1 MIPKKAII
9 VSNLV
14 DESAE
19 YDSFIDDA
27 ESLFDSIDPERN
39 EAADIMAEAIN
50 KLRNQRDEIN
60 SRICATFRNL
70 YVLVTWPNSQLL
82 MNHERFKECLLVQ
95 DIDGHNQVG
104 SSAYMCPSDLFDE
117 IFEEKC

>member
-9 VSNLV
+9 ISNLV
-14 DESAE
+14 DESCA
-19 YDSFIDDA
+19 YDAVISDA
-27 ESLFDSIDPERN
+27 ENLVNSIDPDEV
-39 EAADIMAEAIN
+39 EAINILAEAISRLEN
-50 KLRNQRDEIN
+50 VKDNIDNNICKLFKN
-60 SRICATFRNL
+60 S

>member
-9 VSNLV
+9 ISNLV
-14 DESAE
+14 EEACE
-19 YDSFIDDA
+19 YDELISDT
-27 ESLFDSIDPERN
+27 ENLFNNIDPEM
-39 EAADIMAEAIN
+39 EQASEIISDAIQHLEN
-50 KLRNQRDEIN
+50 VRDGIN
-60 SRICATFRNL
+60 NRIQQLFKDT

>member
-9 VSNLV
+9 ISNLV
-14 DESAE
+14 DESCE
-19 YDSFIDDA
+19 YDALISDA
-27 ESLFDSIDPERN
+27 ENLVNSIDPERV
-39 EAADIMAEAIN
+39 EAVNILAEAIGQLEN
-50 KLRNQRDEIN
+50 AKANIDNQ
-60 SRICATFRNL
+60 ICQMFKDT

-95 DIDGHNQVG
+95 DVDAHTQVG

>member
-9 VSNLV
+9 ISNLV
-14 DESAE
+14 EEACE
-19 YDSFIDDA
+19 YDELISDT
-27 ESLFDSIDPERN
+27 ENLFNNIDPE
-39 EAADIMAEAIN
+39 MAQASEIISDAIQHLEN
-50 KLRNQRDEIN
+50 VRDGIN
-60 SRICATFRNL
+60 NRIQQLFKDT

-95 DIDGHNQVG
+95 DIEGHNQVG

>member
-1 MIPKKAII
+1 MIPRKAII
-9 VSNLV
+9 IANLV

-19 YDSFIDDA
+19 YDSFVSDA
-27 ESLFDSIDPERN
+27 ENLFNDIDPERT
-39 EAADIMAEAIN
+39 EAAEIVAEAIDQLKTVKDGIDN
-50 KLRNQRDEIN
+50 
-60 SRICATFRNL
+60 RIRQMFKDT

>member
-9 VSNLV
+9 ISNLV
-14 DESAE
+14 DESFG
-19 YDSFIDDA
+19 YDALISDT
-27 ESLFDSIDPERN
+27 ENLVNSIDPDRVEGIN
-39 EAADIMAEAIN
+39 VLAEAISQLEN
-50 KLRNQRDEIN
+50 IKDNIDSNICKLFKNTYI
-60 SRICATFRNL
+60 
-70 YVLVTWPNSQLL
+70 LVTWPNSQLL